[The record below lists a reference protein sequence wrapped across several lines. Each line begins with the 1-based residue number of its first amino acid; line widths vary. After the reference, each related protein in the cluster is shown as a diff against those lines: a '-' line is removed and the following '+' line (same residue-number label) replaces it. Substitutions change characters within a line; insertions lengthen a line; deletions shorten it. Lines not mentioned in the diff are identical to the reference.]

1 MNMSEEASALSNPA
15 QGRHG
20 IVFVGLPDDAS
31 CLVAL
36 QQPQYLGCRYLVSI
50 LRANGCEAHLVNVVL
65 DPSSLSDVFFQTDR
79 ATTRKAIDRLIV
91 RRALEVLES
100 HDLTRLVVGFTTSWK
115 HVDLVLQVATAVKHR
130 HPRAC
135 VVLGGVYVTL
145 CPQATLS
152 SCPQVDYAL
161 CGEAENSIV
170 PFMRSME
177 QGLPEPQKIPGL
189 AYRAINNQVVVNPLG
204 EVVRDLD
211 SLPLPAED
219 DIEEVYRRND
229 HRLRIV
235 SSRGCYG
242 QCTFC
247 SIHAFSQAILCRVPR
262 ARSAVNV
269 ADEIEHLHAR
279 YGFDRFVFA
288 DANAIGAGVRGRE
301 RAVALAE
308 EIERRGLRSHFKLDA
323 RANDFEL
330 DMGRRLRRAGLYGV
344 EFGLEALD
352 DDILRRFRKHLTLQQ
367 ILHVANL
374 LTQEG
379 LWINLSFMFYTPWT
393 TRKGIESSL
402 GVVKGLLA
410 NPRIVISPLF
420 RSLKLIPG
428 TEVAREL
435 AEESIALPNHMGHV
449 HGGMEKEAERLMLR
463 HLEFSD
469 QAETLLGNLPPL
481 WSNLPPAWK
490 PLAVSYRQA
499 PAEMRGLTIAYLEGL
514 LADDSDRLKD
524 CHARLIQKRDA
535 LRRIHEWC
543 GGGPHTAETETPQP
557 GRGLPRVGGPSD
569 RRPTVPIERLHHEI
583 G

>member
-1 MNMSEEASALSNPA
+1 MNTSKEASAPSSPTRR
-15 QGRHG
+15 RHG
-20 IVFVGLPDDAS
+20 IVFVGLPDNAS
-31 CLVAL
+31 CQGAL
-36 QQPQYLGCRYLVSI
+36 QQPQYLGCRYLASI
-50 LRANGCEAHLVNVVL
+50 LRANGCEASMVNVVL

-79 ATTRKAIDRLIV
+79 STTTKAINRLLV
-91 RRALEVLES
+91 ERTLEMLKS

-115 HVDLVLQVATAVKHR
+115 HVELVLQVAAAIKDR
-130 HPRAC
+130 HPSAC

-170 PFMRSME
+170 PFMRAME
-177 QGLPEPQKIPGL
+177 QGLPQPGEIPGL
-189 AYRAINNQVVVNPLG
+189 AYRTGDGQVVANPLG

-247 SIHAFSQAILCRVPR
+247 SIHAFSQAILCRLPR

-269 ADEIEHLHAR
+269 VDEIEHLHAR

-288 DANAIGAGVRGRE
+288 DANAIGAGLRGRE
-301 RAVALAE
+301 RAVAMAD
-308 EIERRGLRSHFKLDA
+308 EIERRGLRIHFKLDA

-330 DMGRRLRRAGLYGV
+330 DMVRRLHRVGLYGV

-367 ILHVANL
+367 ILNVVKL
-374 LTQEG
+374 ITQEG

-402 GVVKGLLA
+402 GTVKDLLA
-410 NPRIVISPLF
+410 NPWINISPVF
-420 RSLKLIPG
+420 RSLKLIRG
-428 TEVAREL
+428 TELAGEL
-435 AEESIALPNHMGHV
+435 AEESLVLPNHMGHV
-449 HGGMEKEAERLMLR
+449 HGGMKKDAERLMLA

-469 QAETLLGNLPPL
+469 QAETLLGNLPAL
-481 WSNLPPAWK
+481 ESDLPPAWE

-499 PAEMRGLTIAYLEGL
+499 PAVLRGLVIAYLEGL
-514 LADDSDRLKD
+514 LAEDSNRLKD
-524 CHARLIQKRDA
+524 CHARLTQIRDA
-535 LRRIHEWC
+535 LQRIHEWC
-543 GGGPHTAETETPQP
+543 GGGS
-557 GRGLPRVGGPSD
+557 SD
-569 RRPTVPIERLHHEI
+569 RRAAVSNERRHHEV